1 MRKANFITKAKKTTC
16 KAIMA
21 VNVLLYTLASNMM
34 SASAA
39 NSAPNGV
46 DTTSYN
52 TVVNLVMWI
61 VIAGIGAAALPG
73 IQSIVKGQ
81 TDNDMRERNAGIV
94 AVVVAGCCI
103 AGVAVIR
110 NLCF

>member
-1 MRKANFITKAKKTTC
+1 MRKTNFVAKAKK
-16 KAIMA
+16 MA
-21 VNVLLYTLASNMM
+21 GKVVMMVNVLLYTLTSNMM

-39 NSAPNGV
+39 NSAPSGV

-81 TDNDMRERNAGIV
+81 TDNDMRERNAGLV
-94 AVVVAGCCI
+94 AVVVAGACI
-103 AGVAVIR
+103 AGVATIR
-110 NLCF
+110 TLCF